1 MLGRIKASSLAVG
14 LLISA
19 GALPCAQAE
28 TASFAQDLTSFLERI
43 PDAPQRLP
51 RSFKTDLPSI
61 SSSNGKRTVSPVL
74 ELVAGRL
81 DSHTCLYQLRLH
93 LRWSGAA
100 IDEEDAAEGGRSILQ
115 KTACDSL
122 VQEATAVAQYEV
134 SALQRKLQQ
143 GGRFASNNE
152 RDQIIAATRHAPV
165 ESVRTL
171 GSQLDAVTIASRVNL
186 RATPSLKSP
195 VISKLAAASLIQV
208 VKTTKDD
215 WYQLQGR
222 PGYIHSSALAA
233 IHEAS
238 LSAPPPAQ
246 IEDLAGQLVVATV
259 SGRVMVREQP
269 DKTAKVLKRLQP
281 GTQLRL
287 LPADTSGWFELD
299 DGSGFVA
306 DEGLVRAL
314 KTGNPATAAGSRGA
328 RSAP

>member
-1 MLGRIKASSLAVG
+1 MG
-14 LLISA
+14 LLLAA
-19 GALPCAQAE
+19 GAMSCAYAEQA
-28 TASFAQDLTSFLERI
+28 AFAQDLTSFLERI

-61 SSSNGKRTVSPVL
+61 SSSNGKRIVSPAL

-100 IDEEDAAEGGRSILQ
+100 IDEEDAAEGGRSVLQ
-115 KTACDSL
+115 KTACASL
-122 VQEATAVAQYEV
+122 VQEATAVAIYEV

-152 RDQIIAATRHAPV
+152 RDQIIAAARHAPV
-165 ESVRTL
+165 ESVQVL
-171 GSQLDAVTIASRVNL
+171 GNQLDAVTIASRVNL

-195 VISKLAAASLIQV
+195 VLSKLAAASLIQV
-208 VKTTKDD
+208 VKTTKDE

-222 PGYIHSSALAA
+222 PGYIHASALASV
-233 IHEAS
+233 HEAS

-246 IEDLAGQLVVATV
+246 IEDVASQRVLATV

-269 DKTAKVLKRLQP
+269 EKTAKVLKRLQP

-287 LPADTSGWFELD
+287 LPTDVAGWFELD

-314 KTGNPATAAGSRGA
+314 KTGTTAAAVSARGA